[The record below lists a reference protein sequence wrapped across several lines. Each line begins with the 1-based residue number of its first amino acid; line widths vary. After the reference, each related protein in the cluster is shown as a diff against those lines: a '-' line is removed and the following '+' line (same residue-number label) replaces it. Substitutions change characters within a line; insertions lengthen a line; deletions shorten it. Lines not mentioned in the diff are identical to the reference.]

1 MSQRFY
7 SALLASFDGEILRI
21 LKSKPWSLT
30 ANELWHDQLLRVQLN
45 IYNEYT
51 LIKLSV
57 TFIVSFSLTHSHTLT
72 PPPP

>member
-30 ANELWHDQLLRVQLN
+30 ANEL
-45 IYNEYT
+45 
-51 LIKLSV
+51 
-57 TFIVSFSLTHSHTLT
+57 
-72 PPPP
+72 